1 MPDTPEF
8 DIPDPR
14 QPNPNDPIDRIS
26 LSNAESEK
34 SVFDSSFSPQF
45 HDHYDWVLRF
55 ILRPALFVFIVGVNA
70 WWDWNVKNLIWAAGQ
85 VRSGFHLDN
94 AVLIALIT
102 TSMAN
107 FLAIVAIV
115 ARHLFP
121 NYKDTNSTD
130 PRPVI
135 FRS

>member
-1 MPDTPEF
+1 MTETSEFEIPEPR
-8 DIPDPR
+8 IPNLDS
-14 QPNPNDPIDRIS
+14 PIGQIS
-26 LSNAESEK
+26 FANAQNEK
-34 SVFDSSFSPQF
+34 SQFSSSFSPTF

-70 WWDWNVKNLIWAAGQ
+70 WWDWNVKNLIWQAG
-85 VRSGFHLDN
+85 RAGSGFHLDN

-121 NYKDTNSTD
+121 NPK
-130 PRPVI
+130 
-135 FRS
+135 